1 MLGMWSLWGK
11 ELVNCVSIMALAT
24 ASTFINEATQLL
36 FCCAA
41 ATKARKQKILKRQS
55 GWLQKGVNKM
65 AKKLTTYDPAEDLAS
80 DDAMA
85 TFMAEAFETN
95 DASYIAHAL
104 GVVAR
109 AKGMA
114 QIAGQT
120 GLSREQLY
128 RSFSENGNP
137 TLKTTLAVMKALG
150 LDLTAKV
157 HA

>member
-1 MLGMWSLWGK
+1 
-11 ELVNCVSIMALAT
+11 VAV
-24 ASTFINEATQLL
+24 
-36 FCCAA
+36 
-41 ATKARKQKILKRQS
+41 TKARKQKTSRLQSSWLKNR
-55 GWLQKGVNKM
+55 VNEM
-65 AKKLTTYDPAEDLAS
+65 AEKLTTYDLAEDLTS
-80 DDAMA
+80 DKSMA
-85 TFMAEAFETN
+85 TFMAEALQTN
-95 DASYIAHAL
+95 DAAYIAHAL

-150 LDLTAKV
+150 IELTAKIPT
-157 HA
+157 AA

>member
-1 MLGMWSLWGK
+1 
-11 ELVNCVSIMALAT
+11 MAET
-24 ASTFINEATQLL
+24 
-36 FCCAA
+36 
-41 ATKARKQKILKRQS
+41 
-55 GWLQKGVNKM
+55 
-65 AKKLTTYDPAEDLAS
+65 LTRYDPAEDLAS
-80 DDAMA
+80 NEAIA
-85 TFMAEAFETN
+85 LFMAQAFETN
-95 DASYIAHAL
+95 DAGYIAHAL

-150 LDLTAKV
+150 IELSAKV
-157 HA
+157 SASA